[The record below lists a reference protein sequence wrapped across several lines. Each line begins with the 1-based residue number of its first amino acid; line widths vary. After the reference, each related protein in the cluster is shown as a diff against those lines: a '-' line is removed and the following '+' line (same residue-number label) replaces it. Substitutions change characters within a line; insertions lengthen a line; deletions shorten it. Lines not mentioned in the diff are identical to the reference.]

1 MKPDPGLEPHDLEHA
16 RRHGVTE
23 AEILRQL
30 QLLRG
35 ARPSIRLDR
44 PCTVGDGVHQIPDG
58 EVAGLLEAQRDAA
71 AAGRMTY
78 FVPAS
83 GAASRMFKS
92 LLAIRSRG
100 VERRDQLGSGSD
112 DAIAARFFDGV
123 EKFAFAPAL
132 EAVLRPRSV
141 GLAACVRSG
150 DLSALLSAV
159 LDPESL
165 GLPELPK
172 GLLPFHTYRDGSR
185 TAFEE
190 HLVEAHAIAAA
201 ADGATRLHLTVSS
214 EHQARFEACLA
225 EAGPGFEDRLGARY
239 GVGFSTQKSST
250 DTIAVD
256 GQGALFRDDAGALLF
271 RPGGH
276 GSLLS
281 NLADLATD
289 GADVV
294 YVKNIDNVVHDD
306 WRAEVVHWRRLL
318 GGRLVEL
325 QKRLFAAVRAID
337 ANAAGAVDAGADLLR
352 TTLGIEVA
360 RSTERAS
367 DVRRLLDRPTRVC
380 AMLRAEGDPGGGP
393 FWVRASDD
401 SVSAQIV
408 ETAQVDQTSS
418 EQRAIQGRAT
428 HFSPA
433 DMVLGLRRHD
443 DTPFDLHRHV
453 DPEAVFIAEKSSGGR
468 ALRALEHPG
477 LWNGGMSDWNTL
489 FVEVPPSI
497 FHPVK
502 TLVDLLEPAHQPAPG
517 LL

>member
-1 MKPDPGLEPHDLEHA
+1 MMKPGPELEPRDLEHA

-23 AEILRQL
+23 GEILRQL

-35 ARPSIRLDR
+35 ERPSIRLDR
-44 PCTVGDGVHQIPDG
+44 PCTVGDGIHQIPD
-58 EVAGLLEAQRDAA
+58 EDVPGLLASQRDAA

-83 GAASRMFKS
+83 GAATRMFKS
-92 LLAIRSRG
+92 LLATRSRG
-100 VERRDQLGSGSD
+100 AERRDDLGSESD
-112 DAIAARFFDGV
+112 DAIAARFFDGI

-132 EAVLRPRSV
+132 EAVLRRQ
-141 GLAACVRSG
+141 GDELAACVRSG
-150 DLSALLSAV
+150 DLSTLLSAV
-159 LDPESL
+159 LDPECL

-172 GLLPFHTYRDGSR
+172 GLLPFHAYRDTSR

-201 ADGATRLHLTVSS
+201 ADGATRLHLTVSA
-214 EHQARFEACLA
+214 EHKARFEACLA
-225 EAGPGFEDRLGARY
+225 ERGPELEDRLGARY
-239 GVGFSTQKSST
+239 AVGFSTQKSST
-250 DTIAVD
+250 DTVAID
-256 GQGALFRDDAGALLF
+256 GDGALFRDDAGALLF

-306 WRAEVVHWRRLL
+306 WRTEVVHWRRLL

-325 QKRLFAAVRAID
+325 QERLFAAVRAID
-337 ANAAGAVDAGADLLR
+337 ADTPGAVDAGADLLR
-352 TTLGIEVA
+352 TTLGIVVQGTDRTAE
-360 RSTERAS
+360 
-367 DVRRLLDRPTRVC
+367 VRRLLDRPARVC

-393 FWVRASDD
+393 FWVRAADH

-408 ETAQVDQTSS
+408 ETAQVDPTSD
-418 EQRAIQGRAT
+418 EQRAIQSRAT

-443 DTPFDLHRHV
+443 GTPFDLPRHV

-517 LL
+517 RF

>member
-1 MKPDPGLEPHDLEHA
+1 MPDSGLESRDLEHA
-16 RRHGVTE
+16 RQHGLTE

-30 QLLRG
+30 ELLRG
-35 ARPSIRLDR
+35 PRPSIRLDR
-44 PCTVGDGVHQIPDG
+44 PCTVGDGIHQIPDG
-58 EVAGLLEAQRDAA
+58 DVAGLLEAQRDAA
-71 AAGRMTY
+71 ASGRMTY

-83 GAASRMFKS
+83 GAATRMFKS

-100 VERRDQLGSGSD
+100 AERRDRLGNASD
-112 DAIAARFFDGV
+112 DAIAARFFDGI

-132 EAVLRPRSV
+132 ADVLERR
-141 GLAACVRSG
+141 GLELAACVRAG
-150 DLSALLSAV
+150 DLSSLLSAV

-172 GLLPFHTYRDGSR
+172 GLLPFHAYPDGSR
-185 TAFEE
+185 TPFEE

-201 ADGATRLHLTVSS
+201 ADGATRLHLTVSPQ
-214 EHQARFEACLA
+214 HQTRFEACLA
-225 EAGPGFEDRLGARY
+225 EAGPGLEERLGARY
-239 GVGFSTQKSST
+239 AVGFSTQKSST

-256 GQGALFRDDAGALLF
+256 TQGALFRDDAGALLF

-281 NLADLATD
+281 NLADLATN

-306 WRAEVVHWRRLL
+306 WRADVVHWRRLL

-325 QKRLFAAVRAID
+325 QESLHAAVRAID
-337 ANAAGAVDAGADLLR
+337 ASTPGAIGAGAELLR
-352 TTLGIEVA
+352 STLGVEVA
-360 RSTERAS
+360 RGADPVTA
-367 DVRRLLDRPTRVC
+367 VRRLLDRPARVC
-380 AMLRAEGDPGGGP
+380 AVLRAEGDPGGGP

-401 SVSAQIV
+401 AVSPQIV
-408 ETAQVDQTSS
+408 ETAQVDPSS
-418 EQRAIQGRAT
+418 TEQRAIRGRAT

-443 DTPFDLHRHV
+443 GTPFDLPRHV

-468 ALRALEHPG
+468 GLRALEHPG

-502 TLVDLLEPAHQPAPG
+502 TLTDLLEPAHQPAR
-517 LL
+517 